1 MLCVLYVP
9 PRGQSETWAVV
20 CLIVQFTKFVVCC
33 LSSNSS
39 LYGLGFNPRVH
50 KQFQGA
56 IFLSC
61 FPSAISLVL
70 LSSLDLPFV
79 VLGPESHL
87 ATYFMWVCPCL
98 GPSDWGVKKCSGE
111 WPCSPGT
118 THVCNPRGS
127 FPSLRVSV
135 ASVVPCYSHCC
146 SHLCNHD
153 GHSFGAGAWEKG
165 EKRKRGICP
174 HCVWALGDPFRLL
187 SWSGVPSLTL
197 LVPTPTPRSSQGIL
211 EGRKC

>member
-9 PRGQSETWAVV
+9 PTGQSETWAVV
-20 CLIVQFTKFVVCC
+20 WLIVQFTKFVVCC

-50 KQFQGA
+50 KQFHGA

-98 GPSDWGVKKCSGE
+98 GPSDWGVKECSGE
-111 WPCSPGT
+111 WPYFLGT
-118 THVCNPRGS
+118 THVLQSQRKVPVPLW
-127 FPSLRVSV
+127 FPVTATSV
-135 ASVVPCYSHCC
+135 TMMAIA
-146 SHLCNHD
+146 LGL
-153 GHSFGAGAWEKG
+153 GH
-165 EKRKRGICP
+165 EKREKREKEEFSPIVSE
-174 HCVWALGDPFRLL
+174 H
-187 SWSGVPSLTL
+187 
-197 LVPTPTPRSSQGIL
+197 
-211 EGRKC
+211 